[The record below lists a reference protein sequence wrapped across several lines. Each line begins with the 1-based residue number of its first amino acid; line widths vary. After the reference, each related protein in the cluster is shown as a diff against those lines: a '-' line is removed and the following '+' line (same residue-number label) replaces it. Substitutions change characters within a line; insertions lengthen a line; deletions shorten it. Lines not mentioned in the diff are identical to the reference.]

1 MKQENNLIFLKLGGS
16 LITDK
21 NSPFTARA
29 ETITRLAQEIARAHQ
44 ENPQMRLVF
53 GHGSGS
59 FGHVPAKQYK
69 TREGVTNSQQWH
81 GFLEVWNAAHALDQL
96 ILNAFIEVGL
106 PVIPFSPSACIL
118 SRNRKIEFWNLQ
130 PIEIAL
136 SNGLIPLVHGD
147 VVFDEVLGGTIFS
160 TEELFAFLSPQ
171 LLPKKILLAGCEEGV
186 WKDFPAS
193 TQFLDTIRLS
203 EFTTISSSLGQ
214 SASVDVTGGMLTKVE
229 IILAMLKETPK
240 LQGLIFS
247 GLNPDNVYHALSGE
261 MPGTRLIE

>member
-1 MKQENNLIFLKLGGS
+1 MKQENDLIFLKLGGS

-21 NSPFTARA
+21 NSPFTARN
-29 ETITRLAQEIARAHQ
+29 ETIARLAQEIARAHQ
-44 ENPQMRLVF
+44 EYPLMRLVL

-59 FGHVPAKQYK
+59 FGHVPAKQYQ
-69 TREGVTNSQQWH
+69 TREGVATPHQWH
-81 GFLEVWNAAHALDQL
+81 GFLEVWKAAHALDQL
-96 ILNAFIEVGL
+96 VLDVFIEAGL
-106 PVIPFSPSACIL
+106 PVIPFSPSACVL
-118 SRNRKIEFWNLQ
+118 SRDRKIAVWDIQ

-147 VVFDEVLGGTIFS
+147 VVFDSAIGGTIFS
-160 TEELFAFLSPQ
+160 TEELFAFLAPR

-193 TQFLDTIRLS
+193 TQLMDTIRLS
-203 EFTTISSSLGQ
+203 EFAAISTSLGQ

-247 GLNPDNVYHALSGE
+247 GLPSGNVFHALSGE
-261 MPGTRLIE
+261 WPGTRLIG